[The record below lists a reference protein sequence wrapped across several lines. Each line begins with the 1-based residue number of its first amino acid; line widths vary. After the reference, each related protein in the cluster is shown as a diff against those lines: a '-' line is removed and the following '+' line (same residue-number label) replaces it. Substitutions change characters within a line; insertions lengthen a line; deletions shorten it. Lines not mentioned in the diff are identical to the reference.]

1 MIGIAISADSVTG
14 FFIGL
19 RLGTMVNVEKTA
31 RVAALE
37 RALFCPLADNVY
49 TFMP

>member
-1 MIGIAISADSVTG
+1 MIGIAISANSVTG

-31 RVAALE
+31 VVAALE
-37 RALFCPLADNVY
+37 RMLFWALAENV
-49 TFMP
+49 